1 MIKHNFEDIAVN
13 KDLHLEKFLADM
25 PVVHSDGKA
34 DAYDNDFYVDA
45 YIPNPEVENEIF
57 ERAYG
62 HMNSE
67 KIENLRNCRKD
78 FQINLS
84 EPGSGLEVVG
94 INCFVY
100 AEEGRYC
107 ASANLSDDE
116 KRTLLNHIAEEI
128 PASRQH
134 VDYELSHIDARSA
147 ERENSSPKKSQWSY
161 EY

>member
-13 KDLHLEKFLADM
+13 KDLHLEEFLANM
-25 PVVHSDGKA
+25 PIAHADIG
-34 DAYDNDFYVDA
+34 DAYDKDFYVDA
-45 YIPNPEVENEIF
+45 YITNQEVENEIF

-62 HMNSE
+62 HMESDE
-67 KIENLRNCRKD
+67 IESLRSCRKE

-84 EPGSGLEVVG
+84 EPGSDLELVG

-107 ASANLSDDE
+107 AAANLSDDE
-116 KRTLLNHIAEEI
+116 KRTLLNHIVEEI

-134 VDYELSHIDARSA
+134 VDYELSYINARSA